1 MIEAL
6 SGRFSTAWL
15 CRQLGVARS
24 GFYAWRQR
32 QHNPGPR
39 ARENAA
45 LTAQVQTAFER
56 HRGFY
61 GAPRIHQEL
70 RATGL
75 KVGRHRVARLMR
87 HSALKAK
94 TRRGFR
100 PCRHP
105 GNRAS
110 GVAENLLQQEFSPA
124 APNRCWA
131 GDITYIRTTAGWRY
145 LAVWIDLHS
154 RRVVGWAMGATME
167 ATLVLEAL
175 NRALGHRQIEPDQLL
190 IHTDQGSQY
199 RATAYRQLLES
210 RKISCSMSAKGCCWD
225 NAVVESFFSTL
236 KHELG
241 LDDDAEILNNPQQLI
256 RHLAFWIDGYYN
268 RERRHSTIGYLS
280 PIDYEQQFINTR
292 TLSPVEP

>member
-1 MIEAL
+1 V
-6 SGRFSTAWL
+6 AWL
-15 CRQLGVARS
+15 CNQLGVARS

-32 QHNPGPR
+32 QHNPGLR
-39 ARENAA
+39 AQENAVI
-45 LTAQVQTAFER
+45 TAQVEAVFER
-56 HRGFY
+56 HRRFY
-61 GAPRIHQEL
+61 GAPRVHQEL
-70 RATGL
+70 KTTGL

-87 HSALKAK
+87 CAALRAR

-100 PCRHP
+100 RCL
-105 GNRAS
+105 NTAS
-110 GVAENLLQQEFSPA
+110 KAAGVAENLLQQEFTPA

-145 LAVWIDLHS
+145 LAVWIDLYS
-154 RRVVGWAMGATME
+154 RRVIGWAMGASME

-175 NRALGHRQIEPDQLL
+175 NRALGHRQIEPEQLL

-199 RATAYRQLLES
+199 RATAYRQLLEG

-236 KHELG
+236 KHELD
-241 LDDDAEILNNPQQLI
+241 LDDDAEALLSSQQLQS
-256 RHLAFWIDGYYN
+256 RLAFWIDGYYN

-280 PIDYEQQFINTR
+280 PIDYEQQFINTPKL
-292 TLSPVEP
+292 TSVEP

>member
-1 MIEAL
+1 M
-6 SGRFSTAWL
+6 
-15 CRQLGVARS
+15 ARS

-39 ARENAA
+39 AQENVVI
-45 LTAQVQTAFER
+45 TAQVQAVFDR

-61 GAPRIHQEL
+61 GAPRVHQEL
-70 RATGL
+70 RAAGL
-75 KVGRHRVARLMR
+75 KLGRHRIARLMR
-87 HSALKAK
+87 CSALKAK

-100 PCRHP
+100 PCRKP

-110 GVAENLLQQEFSPA
+110 GVAENLLQQELSPA

-131 GDITYIRTTAGWRY
+131 GDITYVRTTAGWRY
-145 LAVWIDLHS
+145 LAVWIDLYS
-154 RRVVGWAMGATME
+154 RRVVGWTMGSTME

-199 RATAYRQLLES
+199 RATAYRQLLENH
-210 RKISCSMSAKGCCWD
+210 KISCSMSAKGCCWD
-225 NAVVESFFSTL
+225 DAVVESFFSTL

-241 LDDDAEILNNPQQLI
+241 LDDDAEILNSPQQLI
-256 RHLAFWIDGYYN
+256 RKLAFWIDGYYN

-280 PIDYEQQFINTR
+280 PIDYEQQSINTR

>member
-1 MIEAL
+1 M
-6 SGRFSTAWL
+6 
-15 CRQLGVARS
+15 ARS

-32 QHNPGPR
+32 QQNPGPR
-39 ARENAA
+39 TQENAA
-45 LTAQVQTAFER
+45 ITAQVQRVFDR

-61 GAPRIHQEL
+61 GAPRVHQEL
-70 RATGL
+70 RAAGL
-75 KVGRHRVARLMR
+75 KVGRHRIARLMR
-87 HSALKAK
+87 CSALKAK

-100 PCRHP
+100 PCRNP
-105 GNRAS
+105 GQQAS

-145 LAVWIDLHS
+145 LAVWIDLYS

-167 ATLVLEAL
+167 ASLVLEAL
-175 NRALGHRQIEPDQLL
+175 NRALGHRCIEPDQLL

-199 RATAYRQLLES
+199 RATAYRQLLEG

-241 LDDDAEILNNPQQLI
+241 LDDDAEILNSPQQLI

-280 PIDYEQQFINTR
+280 PIEYEQQAINTR
-292 TLSPVEP
+292 TLTTVEP